1 MLTASL
7 ITRNINDTNQIGIVG
22 TMNSNTIA
30 LQLYDTSSGSAV
42 PQGAWFGT
50 STDTPQVALITGRYA
65 YIGMTASN
73 PSNPRAP
80 FGRLIMLDI
89 SNPSL
94 PVQVGNTIPLAG
106 PPNAITAIANSEFR
120 LIVAGDVMGKNMV
133 ALGYITALKTNGQS
147 FSINRTYVTFS
158 PIADAVIRTTSV
170 AMNRTH
176 TIYAA
181 ISGVILTY
189 SINEFTLDVQYMYA
203 IKQPF
208 LQYKHLQLS
217 QAGSYLY
224 AIGIEPLMEL
234 NALVAYDVR
243 RIPQF
248 RGYFG
253 QFANNPQQLLVGASQ
268 LFMVNESQIFAT
280 PSISALSGIQSAF
293 GPR

>member
-1 MLTASL
+1 
-7 ITRNINDTNQIGIVG
+7 
-22 TMNSNTIA
+22 
-30 LQLYDTSSGSAV
+30 
-42 PQGAWFGT
+42 
-50 STDTPQVALITGRYA
+50 
-65 YIGMTASN
+65 
-73 PSNPRAP
+73 
-80 FGRLIMLDI
+80 
-89 SNPSL
+89 
-94 PVQVGNTIPLAG
+94 
-106 PPNAITAIANSEFR
+106 
-120 LIVAGDVMGKNMV
+120 MV
-133 ALGYITALKTNGQS
+133 ALGYITTLKTNGQS

-158 PIADAVIRTTSV
+158 PIADAVIRSTQFE
-170 AMNRTH
+170 MNRIH

-181 ISGVILTY
+181 IPGVILTY
-189 SINEFTLDVQYMYA
+189 SINEFTLEVKYMYA

-234 NALVAYDVR
+234 NALVAYDIR

-253 QFANNPQQLLVGASQ
+253 QFANNPQQLLVGTSQ
-268 LFMVNESQIFAT
+268 LFLISENQIFAT